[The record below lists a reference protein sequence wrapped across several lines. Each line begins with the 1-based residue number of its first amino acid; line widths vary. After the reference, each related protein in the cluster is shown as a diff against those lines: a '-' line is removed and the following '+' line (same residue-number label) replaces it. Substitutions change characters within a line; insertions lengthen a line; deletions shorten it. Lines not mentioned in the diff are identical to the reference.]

1 MGQNLDLS
9 RYFDALERFKLEH
22 PEEVIKYWKSEKAF
36 DNMIK
41 QFKKKEKQIARD
53 AIKSHGSIEAYTDH
67 MINNLSHLSELVDDL
82 MATTNGRVYKL
93 SDDEDK

>member
-22 PEEVIKYWKSEKAF
+22 PEEVIKYWKNEKAF

-41 QFKKKEKQIARD
+41 
-53 AIKSHGSIEAYTDH
+53 
-67 MINNLSHLSELVDDL
+67 
-82 MATTNGRVYKL
+82 
-93 SDDEDK
+93 

>member
-1 MGQNLDLS
+1 MIVDKILEKYTSDLNSILLVWKERQCRGQNLDLS

-41 QFKKKEKQIARD
+41 
-53 AIKSHGSIEAYTDH
+53 
-67 MINNLSHLSELVDDL
+67 
-82 MATTNGRVYKL
+82 
-93 SDDEDK
+93 